1 MNRTLLVGAG
11 AVGVTYGHHLARG
24 GVSVDFFVRPKYVA
38 EVAAG
43 LDLWRYGLFGRPQHE
58 RFVPHGVVSTV
69 EEVAA
74 RRYDQVWLCVASPAL
89 RGPWLAELLRACGD
103 ATIVLLTPGIEDRAL
118 VSAHVPE
125 ARIVSGLITLI
136 AWAAP
141 LEGERLPAGASG
153 TSFLLPPLAP
163 IPFSGHGDRAE
174 AAAKALRAGGCPAVV
189 LPGADAVPLR
199 GAIASSALIPLI
211 AALEVSRWSL
221 AGLRRAPHLVGAL
234 AAMREAQAIGAHAFG
249 ARPPFIGRLL
259 SPWLT
264 RLVIAL
270 APRFSPFPLETYLQ
284 KHFTKVGEQTR
295 LMLDTAIRRGR
306 AAALP
311 VEALT
316 TLRAALG
323 PTSDD

>member
-11 AVGVTYGHHLARG
+11 AVGATYGHHLARG
-24 GVSVDFFVRPKYVA
+24 GVSVDFFVRPKYAA

-43 LDLWRYGLFGRPQHE
+43 LDLWRYGLFGRPRHE
-58 RFVPHGVVSTV
+58 RFVPHGVVTTA

-89 RGPWLAELLRACGD
+89 RGPWLSELLRACGD
-103 ATIVLLTPGIEDRAL
+103 ATIVLLTPGIEDRTL

-125 ARIVSGLITLI
+125 ARIVTGLITLI

-141 LEGERLPAGASG
+141 LPGERLPEGASG
-153 TSFLLPPLAP
+153 TAFLLPPLAP
-163 IPFSGHGDRAE
+163 IPFSAQGNGAD
-174 AAAKALRAGGCPAVV
+174 AAAKGLRTGGCPAVV
-189 LPGADAVPLR
+189 LDTPDAVPLR

-234 AAMREAQAIGAHAFG
+234 AAIREAQAIGAHAFG
-249 ARPPFIGRLL
+249 ARPPWLGRLL
-259 SPWLT
+259 TPWFT
-264 RLVIAL
+264 RLVIAA
-270 APRFSPFPLETYLQ
+270 APRVAPFPLEIYLR

-295 LMLDTAIRRGR
+295 LMLDTSIRRGR

-311 VEALT
+311 VDALT
-316 TLRAALG
+316 TLRSALG
-323 PTSDD
+323 PTTDD